1 VAAANPPASGAP
13 EPPRTSRRRIAGT
26 SALALGALGVVFG
39 DIGTSPLYALQ
50 AVFTFDNHAVH
61 ATRGQVYGVIS
72 LVFWSITLIVS
83 VKYVTFI
90 MRADDRGEGGIMA
103 LTALLKGAKLER
115 GAVPAV
121 LITLGVV
128 GASLFYGDSAIT
140 PAISVL
146 SAVEGLK
153 VAVPSLASVVVPAT
167 VVVLAAL
174 FAIQRFGT
182 TLVGNLFGPVMAVW
196 FLVLA
201 AIGLVEVVHHTDVLR
216 ALSPTYG
223 AKFLTGD
230 FGVAFVALGA
240 VVLAVTGAEALYA
253 DMGHFG
259 RAPIRRAWFFLVF
272 PSLTLDYLAQGS
284 LLVRSPKS
292 VTNPFFLLLPGWA
305 QVPMVL
311 LATAATVIASQA
323 VISGAFSVTQQAVQL
338 GFLPRLT
345 IRHTSEREIGQIYVP
360 GVNAGMLVIVVAIV
374 IGFGSSTSLAN
385 AYGVAVT
392 GTFVMTT
399 VLFLAVAR
407 LLWRTPP
414 RLIVLGAAVFLTTEI
429 AFFAANLTKVAHGGW
444 LPLAIALTVFT
455 VLMTWQRGRGIVS
468 ANRSRAEGSLRD
480 FVEDLSAQDWRV
492 RPVHG
497 VGVFLSQNLQTTPLA
512 LRANVERN
520 HVLHDQVIL
529 VSVVIERVPHVPE
542 SARVLPG
549 EKILFSGATGD
560 PLGSSAER
568 IVSVTLRFGYLDE
581 PDVPSAL
588 RHSSVRSLLDGSPE
602 IDGAT
607 YFLSQITIVPTEA
620 PGMAAWTKKLFVMMA
635 RNAANPAEYFRLPDD
650 RTVTSGGR
658 IQV

>member
-1 VAAANPPASGAP
+1 MAAG
-13 EPPRTSRRRIAGT
+13 AGT
-26 SALALGALGVVFG
+26 TALALGALGVVFG

-61 ATRGQVYGVIS
+61 ATRAEVYGVIS

-90 MRADDRGEGGIMA
+90 MRADDRGEGGIIA
-103 LTALLKGAKLER
+103 LTALLKGAKLGR
-115 GAVPAV
+115 GAMPV
-121 LITLGVV
+121 LLVTLGVV
-128 GASLFYGDSAIT
+128 GTSLFYGDSAIT

-153 VAVPSLASVVVPAT
+153 VAVPSLASVVVPVT
-167 VVVLAAL
+167 VVVLSAL

-182 TLVGNLFGPVMAVW
+182 RLVGNLFGPVMAIW

-201 AIGLVEVVHHTDVLR
+201 VIGLAEVSRHTDVLQ

-223 AKFLTGD
+223 AKFLAGN
-230 FGVAFVALGA
+230 FGVAFVALA
-240 VVLAVTGAEALYA
+240 AIVLAVTGAEALYA

-259 RAPIRRAWFFLVF
+259 RGPIRRAWFFLVF

-360 GVNAGMLVIVVAIV
+360 GINAAMLVIVVAIV
-374 IGFGSSTSLAN
+374 IGFGSSTALAN

-392 GTFVMTT
+392 GTFVTT
-399 VLFLAVAR
+399 TILFLAVAR
-407 LLWRTPP
+407 LLWRKPP
-414 RLIVLGAAVFLTTEI
+414 RLIALGALVFLTTELV
-429 AFFAANLTKVAHGGW
+429 FFAANLTKIAHGGW

-455 VLMTWQRGRGIVS
+455 VLMTWQRGREIVT

-480 FVEDLSAQDWRV
+480 FVEELSEQDWHV

-520 HVLHDQVIL
+520 HVLHDHVIL
-529 VSVVIERVPHVPE
+529 VSVQFERVPHVTDNE
-542 SARVLPG
+542 RVVPG
-549 EKILFSGATGD
+549 PKILYSGATGD
-560 PLGSSAER
+560 PLGASAER
-568 IVSVTLRFGYLDE
+568 ITSVTLRFGYLDE

-588 RHSSVRSLLDGSPE
+588 RLSAERHVIDGGAE
-602 IDGAT
+602 IDAAT
-607 YFLSQITIVPTEA
+607 YFLSQITIVPTSA
-620 PGMAAWTKKLFVMMA
+620 PDMGAWTKRLFVMMA
-635 RNAANPAEYFRLPDD
+635 RNAASPAEYFRLPDD
-650 RTVTSGGR
+650 RTVTTGGR
-658 IQV
+658 IQL